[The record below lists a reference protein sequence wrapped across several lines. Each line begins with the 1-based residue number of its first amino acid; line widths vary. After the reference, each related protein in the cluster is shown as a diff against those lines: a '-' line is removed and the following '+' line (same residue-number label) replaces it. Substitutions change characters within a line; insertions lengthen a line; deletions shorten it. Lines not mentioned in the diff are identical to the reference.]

1 MELESQS
8 NAANRDDRDIRLKVF
23 NQPLWSFLSHKIGKF
38 TYVYLHIYI
47 CKYMHIC
54 LHIYNLCVYILINA
68 SLLLPS
74 SWWPLLRTCSGSQ
87 GFSLFKVLGG
97 LLAGN
102 QEFRTYSYETIILL
116 NSGKKE
122 NLYWF
127 PSESKIYSI
136 TFRIHQLMSRSKF
149 KDMKI

>member
-1 MELESQS
+1 MILLISQ
-8 NAANRDDRDIRLKVF
+8 NRKVY
-23 NQPLWSFLSHKIGKF
+23 LCIF
-38 TYVYLHIYI
+38 THIYVNICIYVYIY
-47 CKYMHIC
+47 
-54 LHIYNLCVYILINA
+54 IYNLCVYILINA

-136 TFRIHQLMSRSKF
+136 TFIISRSSFLTGKSGVPVILCHNLHRRF
-149 KDMKI
+149 WGCNQPRLTTFQS